1 MVKPKEGEAYI
12 ATNAVFEA
20 VRRDDKDNLDF
31 ANIEGGPKRTI
42 YRINPDRTLTEI
54 ATWTYVEDMSPEG
67 KQILA
72 QVAKNCGGSGDRM
85 AFALFEFYAILGAGT
100 IAGIGVGGAVGSNL
114 VIQGMAGGAS
124 AGFASSTTEVA
135 LDRTDA
141 AVTGIKYQGSVEG
154 DIEKVGKNTFW
165 GGVVG
170 GGFGGLFKGWQ
181 WAKGAF
187 KAKVPNQPIVKEGIY
202 EFPDQT
208 AGGIPY
214 VGQSE
219 RVPTRLGEHQ
229 AGWSPYAGDRKHD
242 SDPGRQDCQRNRG
255 AQSNSTANGGTE
267 GQKFSFG
274 SKQGRSHWKEA
285 PGVTGVA

>member
-1 MVKPKEGEAYI
+1 
-12 ATNAVFEA
+12 
-20 VRRDDKDNLDF
+20 
-31 ANIEGGPKRTI
+31 
-42 YRINPDRTLTEI
+42 
-54 ATWTYVEDMSPEG
+54 MSPEG
-67 KQILA
+67 SQILA

-85 AFALFEFYAILGAGT
+85 AFAIFEFYAILGAGT

-141 AVTGIKYQGSVEG
+141 AVTGTKYQGSVEG

-229 AGWSPYAGDRKHD
+229 AAGRLT
-242 SDPGRQDCQRNRG
+242 P
-255 AQSNSTANGGTE
+255 GTE
-267 GQKFSFG
+267 NTTAIPGGKTAREIAEHNRIQQLTGGQKAKNSV
-274 SKQGRSHWKEA
+274 S
-285 PGVTGVA
+285 VANKVDPIGKKRRALLGLPEPVD